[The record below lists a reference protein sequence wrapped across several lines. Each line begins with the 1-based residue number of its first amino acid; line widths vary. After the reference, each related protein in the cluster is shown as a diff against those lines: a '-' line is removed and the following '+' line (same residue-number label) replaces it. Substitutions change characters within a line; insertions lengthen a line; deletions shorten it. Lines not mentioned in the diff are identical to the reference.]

1 MERDQD
7 AAQMLETSLQIQ
19 ELPRTYLNL
28 GVTYF
33 HQGCYADAARTMVK
47 AVDLGLNDSRTWGD
61 LAEAYLMV
69 PELADR
75 APGAFKQAIAL
86 AEEETARSPADAEG
100 RSLLANYY
108 ARLQD
113 NEKALAAL
121 SEALRLGPNNVNVLF
136 QAALVHEMV
145 GQRDQALETLEA
157 ALRAGYSLKEVG
169 SAVRNPKTTAKRSP
183 LPGVGR
189 SRLQSANE
197 SAGGRGGE
205 NSGLPINAV
214 RRRMTGR
221 RVQRTAVLP
230 ESGYGMSA
238 GTYCLEEAHRG

>member
-1 MERDQD
+1 
-7 AAQMLETSLQIQ
+7 
-19 ELPRTYLNL
+19 
-28 GVTYF
+28 
-33 HQGCYADAARTMVK
+33 MVK

-157 ALRAGYSLKEVG
+157 ALRAGYSLKEVRQSEILKPLRSDPRYRELDEVG
-169 SAVRNPKTTAKRSP
+169 YNLQTNPQA
-183 LPGVGR
+183 
-189 SRLQSANE
+189 
-197 SAGGRGGE
+197 AGAERTVACPSTP
-205 NSGLPINAV
+205 SGA
-214 RRRMTGR
+214 
-221 RVQRTAVLP
+221 
-230 ESGYGMSA
+230 E
-238 GTYCLEEAHRG
+238 